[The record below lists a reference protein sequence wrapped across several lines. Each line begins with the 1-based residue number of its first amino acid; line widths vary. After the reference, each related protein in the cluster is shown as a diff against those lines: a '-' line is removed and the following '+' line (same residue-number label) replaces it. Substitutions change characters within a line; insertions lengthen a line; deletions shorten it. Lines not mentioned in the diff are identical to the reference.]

1 MMKMA
6 QKKKQI
12 AAAAKER
19 TNMKIDEQFTK
30 QNVKTIIDKEA
41 AELERKKIA
50 DKRFDNLFISC
61 MQMI

>member
-1 MMKMA
+1 MA

-50 DKRFDNLFISC
+50 DKRYDNLSIS
-61 MQMI
+61 